1 MHVRN
6 TIDFRHDVWIGLALA
21 FIGWWLD
28 DWKRRAYLTRECFYL
43 IPLMRI
49 MALVFSE
56 ISCIHCI
63 INRADSCNKVR
74 EAESIEWASRV
85 FSDEL
90 IQYSDVWSGSRSH
103 QFIHGSSSLKPKE
116 VWWCDPKFGK
126 WNETDRFCPPDICYA
141 GSNIMMRL
149 DSKRAL
155 GRNHIINGVN
165 FNMHQNASL
174 IFVWSPCGPAFKCV
188 KFPWISVTRSC
199 CIYIWCLHLPLSDR
213 LGFSFCLRYRD
224 HCVRQ
229 LSSFLGNQHFT
240 GDEGQALCDRFL
252 FLHLIANL

>member
-1 MHVRN
+1 
-6 TIDFRHDVWIGLALA
+6 
-21 FIGWWLD
+21 
-28 DWKRRAYLTRECFYL
+28 
-43 IPLMRI
+43 MRI

-174 IFVWSPCGPAFKCV
+174 IFVCSPCDPAF
-188 KFPWISVTRSC
+188 
-199 CIYIWCLHLPLSDR
+199 
-213 LGFSFCLRYRD
+213 
-224 HCVRQ
+224 
-229 LSSFLGNQHFT
+229 
-240 GDEGQALCDRFL
+240 QALNFHEYRYPLLLYLYLVLASALKRSTWFFFL
-252 FLHLIANL
+252 PALPWPSRSPAVILFW